1 VVTVSVVFGM
11 ASVVLLTRRREFI
24 GVDPPRPASPRSR
37 SPLDFWRRPAAPG
50 FAALAIAAGFLAST
64 RRARLRRARDRR

>member
-1 VVTVSVVFGM
+1 LGM
-11 ASVVLLTRRREFI
+11 ELVLLLRSGRKFI

-37 SPLDFWRRPAAPG
+37 SPRD
-50 FAALAIAAGFLAST
+50 FLAST